1 MPRVFWSGKL
11 SFPMKL
17 IVNTSNALAWI
28 IGNTRDTLSMK
39 KRIKSGY
46 EGATSDHV
54 TKYDKLGLKF
64 QTKAATALLEGID
77 LTGKI
82 CLDVGCGT
90 GVLSLLALKQGAAKV
105 VCGDIS
111 EYMLSQAREK
121 ATPHEYGTVR
131 IDFRQLDA
139 ESLPFEDGSFDVVL
153 SSMSFGLFPDQR
165 EALAEMVRVL
175 RPGGYLALGA
185 HGPEHYWEAIDAS
198 FRAITKRY
206 VLGYRLEFWPLG
218 EEDLQQM
225 LVKAGFTDVRS
236 RRYTWRNDFET
247 GSQAFDFF
255 AAISASWWYAK
266 FPPAKRAKE
275 SQKARDYFERKKV
288 TRITDDVILGY
299 GRKP

>member
-1 MPRVFWSGKL
+1 MARVFWSGKL
-11 SFPMKL
+11 SLPMKL
-17 IVNTSNALAWI
+17 IVNPSNALAWI

-39 KRIKSGY
+39 ERIKLGY
-46 EGATSDHV
+46 EGATTDHV
-54 TKYDKLGLKF
+54 TKYDELGLKF
-64 QTKAATALLEGID
+64 QTKAAAALLEGID

-90 GVLSLLALKQGAAKV
+90 GVLSLLALKEGAARV

-111 EYMLSQAREK
+111 EYMLSQARGK
-121 ATPHEYGTVR
+121 AAPLAYGNDR

-139 ESLPFEDGSFDVVL
+139 ESLPFADGSFDAVL

-165 EALAEMVRVL
+165 KAVAEMVRVL
-175 RPGGYLALGA
+175 RPGGYLALSA

-218 EEDLQQM
+218 EEDIQQM
-225 LVKAGFTDVRS
+225 LVQAGFMDIRS
-236 RRYTWRNDFET
+236 RRHIWRNDFMT
-247 GSQAFDFF
+247 GGQAFDFF

-288 TRITDDVILGY
+288 TQITDDVILGY

>member
-1 MPRVFWSGKL
+1 MARVFWSGKL
-11 SFPMKL
+11 SLPMKL
-17 IVNTSNALAWI
+17 IVNPSNALAWI

-39 KRIKSGY
+39 ERIKLGY
-46 EGATSDHV
+46 EGATTDHV
-54 TKYDKLGLKF
+54 TKYDELGLKF
-64 QTKAATALLEGID
+64 QTKAAAALLEGID

-90 GVLSLLALKQGAAKV
+90 GVLSLLALKEGAARV

-111 EYMLSQAREK
+111 EYMLSQARGK
-121 ATPHEYGTVR
+121 AAPLAYGNDR

-139 ESLPFEDGSFDVVL
+139 ESLPFADGSFDAVL

-165 EALAEMVRVL
+165 KAVAEMVRVL
-175 RPGGYLALGA
+175 RPGGYLALSA

-218 EEDLQQM
+218 EEDIQQM
-225 LVKAGFTDVRS
+225 LVQAGFTDIRS
-236 RRYTWRNDFET
+236 RRHIWRNDFTT
-247 GSQAFDFF
+247 GGQAFDFF

-288 TRITDDVILGY
+288 TQITDDVILGY